1 MASSSIFISASDAR
15 QNPIR
20 ETVIHDEARA
30 IESAILAA
38 VKDGLY
44 QATLSDGSP
53 MTSGGA
59 VNIAVASVDLNT
71 DQLYVPNHPFKTGD
85 MATVSSNGTLP
96 SPLDGT
102 GFYSVIYIDA
112 DHIKLAASAS
122 AALNARPISIDF
134 TVGVTNIDL
143 VDQGHGYLTAP
154 RVTVDPSPAGIT
166 AAAVANLATW
176 GSIDSIAVLSP
187 GRGYTDVPS
196 VAISAQGADAAAGT
210 VSFLVV
216 SASVA
221 AGGSDYRLGDV
232 ISVVGGIGT
241 SATVTVTGIAT
252 NGAVTAIALGNPGS
266 YTDLPN
272 LSSVSTAVQPAGG
285 SNCTLNLTMGI
296 GAIAVGT
303 GGMGYSAAPV
313 ISVSGGNGVGAFVSA
328 VVSAGRITA
337 FEVIRSGSGYTAT
350 PSITIDSGSS
360 AAAIA
365 VLRPTVVDSIE
376 ITYDGN
382 GAYSTMPNISITP
395 IGSGATAGTVTML
408 VTNATITNSGSG
420 YTLGDVLLTSGGDG
434 TSNASIQVTS
444 VGTIGEILSYNLI
457 TSGSY
462 TFLPIL
468 KSNNIRGGSGRSA
481 TFDLTVGIESIQVD
495 SPGVDYTTPPTV
507 IITPTDGNGR
517 GAAAVTR
524 LTTWWVN
531 QIVVTNSGSGYT
543 SIPLV
548 TITSGDGAQATA
560 VITNGSISAVE
571 IIDRGANYTCPPRVS
586 IDGAGILTAM
596 LAPTGIDRIDVT
608 SGGSNW
614 ISAPIVYVMPGAAQ
628 QGAVVSPAIVSNIG
642 YSLANIVVTDAGSG
656 YDTAPAVAISAPGG
670 AGAMPAEAIAR
681 LGAGTGTLVIRLY
694 PQSRDY
700 WKVWKNQDP
709 SNALY
714 TRPYAERM
722 DTVIAYFTDLGYTIN
737 RQTNP
742 ATTSTIQWTVMW

>member
-96 SPLDGT
+96 SPLDST

-122 AALNARPISIDF
+122 AALNARPISVDF

-143 VDQGHGYLTAP
+143 VDQGYGYLTAP
-154 RVTVDPSPAGIT
+154 RVTVDPSPAGVT
-166 AAAVANLATW
+166 ASAVANLATW
-176 GSIDSIAVLSP
+176 GSIDSIAVLSS

-196 VAISAQGADAAAGT
+196 VDISAQGADAAVGT
-210 VSFLVV
+210 VNFLVV

-221 AGGSDYRLGDV
+221 AGGSNYRLGDV
-232 ISVVGGIGT
+232 ISIAGGTGT
-241 SATVTVTGIAT
+241 SATVTVTGISN
-252 NGAVTAIALGNPGS
+252 NGSVTAIALGNPGS
-266 YTDLPN
+266 YTALPN
-272 LSSVSTAVQPAGG
+272 LSSVPTVVQPAGG

-296 GAIAVGT
+296 GAIAVSV
-303 GGMGYSAAPV
+303 GGIGYSAPPV
-313 ISVSGGNGVGAFVSA
+313 ISVSGGNGDGAVVSA

-337 FEVIRSGSGYTAT
+337 FEVVRSGSGYTAI
-350 PSITIDSGSS
+350 PAITIDSGSG

-365 VLRPTVVDSIE
+365 VLKPTTVDSID
-376 ITYDGN
+376 ITYDGA
-382 GAYSTMPNISITP
+382 GSYSTIPSISIAP
-395 IGSGATAGTVTML
+395 IGSGATAGTITML
-408 VTNATITNSGSG
+408 VTNAVITNSGSG
-420 YTLGDVLLTSGGDG
+420 YNFGDILLISGGDG

-444 VGTIGEILSYNLI
+444 VSSIGGILSYNLI

-462 TFLPIL
+462 TALPIL
-468 KSNNIRGGSGRSA
+468 KSNNMRGGSGRSA
-481 TFDLTVGIESIQVD
+481 TFDLTVGIERIQVD

-517 GAAAVTR
+517 GAAAITR
-524 LTTWWVN
+524 LTTSQVS

-548 TITSGDGAQATA
+548 TITSGDGALATA
-560 VITNGSISAVE
+560 VITNGSITS
-571 IIDRGANYTCPPRVS
+571 ITITDRGSNYTCPPQVS
-586 IDGAGILTAM
+586 ISGAGVLTAV
-596 LAPTGIDRIDVT
+596 LAPTGIDRIEVT
-608 SGGSNW
+608 DGGSNW
-614 ISAPIVYVMPGAAQ
+614 VSAPIVYVLPNPTQ
-628 QGAVVSPAIVSNIG
+628 QGAVTSPATVSNIG

-656 YDTAPAVAISAPGG
+656 YDTAPAVTISAPNGTS
-670 AGAMPAEAIAR
+670 AMPAEATAR

-700 WKVWKNQDP
+700 WKIWKNQIP

-714 TRPYAERM
+714 SRPYAERM

-742 ATTSTIQWTVMW
+742 ATTGTIQWQVMW